1 MEVLLFKEKVY
12 VCQSKPGLLAFSGAG
27 WVEAACE

>member
-12 VCQSKPGLLAFSGAG
+12 VCQQKPGLLAFSGDG
-27 WVEAACE
+27 WVEATE